1 MAQYYRKMLKNQAMK
16 NDQNINLNN
25 AAEGSVL
32 GATETRKNE
41 YYPISLYMLLVV
53 DAILITFILFL
64 TAKIIF

>member
-1 MAQYYRKMLKNQAMK
+1 MLKNQAMK
-16 NDQNINLNN
+16 NDQSINLNN

-41 YYPISLYMLLVV
+41 SYPISLYMLLVV
-53 DAILITFILFL
+53 DAILITSILFL

>member
-1 MAQYYRKMLKNQAMK
+1 MK
-16 NDQNINLNN
+16 NDQSINLNN

-41 YYPISLYMLLVV
+41 SYPISLYMLLVV
-53 DAILITFILFL
+53 DAILITSILFL